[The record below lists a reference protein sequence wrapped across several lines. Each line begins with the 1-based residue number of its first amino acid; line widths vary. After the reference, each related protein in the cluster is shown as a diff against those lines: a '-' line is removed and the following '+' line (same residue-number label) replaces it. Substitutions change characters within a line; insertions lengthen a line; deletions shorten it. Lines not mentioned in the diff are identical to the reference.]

1 MDLINN
7 TDFVKEN
14 YYLGLYILIIVVIF
28 ISINIISHYTCSI

>member
-14 YYLGLYILIIVVIF
+14 YYLGLYILIIIVIL
-28 ISINIISHYTCSI
+28 ISINIISYYTCSI